1 MTILKYWHENINME
15 IISNIELYIDKRLLM
30 SKDFWHSL
38 QIFSQQEFLFNFENN
53 TLEWHTIRDLGCDR
67 LALTKYSI

>member
-1 MTILKYWHENINME
+1 MTILKYWHENINVDF
-15 IISNIELYIDKRLLM
+15 IGNIELYIDKDYSCLRIY
-30 SKDFWHSL
+30 DTHIRYFP
-38 QIFSQQEFLFNFENN
+38 QQEFLFNFENN